1 MLEKELVLAGRN
13 FLYFGCFAAFG
24 FVGLVAM
31 LFLFLKRSHKRLRKK
46 FAETSD
52 HEYDSK
58 EVVLGIFPCHL
69 ERSVELQNGFRR
81 CLIVKAH
88 GRHKL

>member
-58 EVVLGIFPCHL
+58 EVVLGRYFL
-69 ERSVELQNGFRR
+69 ATWRDRLNYRMVSDD
-81 CLIVKAH
+81 AY
-88 GRHKL
+88 